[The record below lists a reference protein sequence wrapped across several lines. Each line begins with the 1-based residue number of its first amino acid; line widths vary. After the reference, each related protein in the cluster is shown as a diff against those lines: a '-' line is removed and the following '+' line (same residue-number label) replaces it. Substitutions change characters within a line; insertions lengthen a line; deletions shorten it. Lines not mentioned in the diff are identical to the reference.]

1 MLVLVEPLFTIVDD
15 DYPTY
20 LFISDN
26 SAQEQSIISTRII
39 DILTSEDFFP
49 QRKVYRLGE
58 TNYFVIETLPTDPI
72 DNIKDIYFN
81 NLQDSVDTTLTIDNV
96 NVSTNITF
104 MTHEYEDNTHESDSF
119 LAEEESEYKDNG
131 PQFNELN
138 LDNVFLN
145 FTNYSGANF
154 FESSLLNG
162 QFLKTKL
169 YHANFNDAEL
179 RGANFKN
186 ADLRFASLIY
196 ADLSPLLIPG
206 QPSIKT
212 DLSRAN
218 LRHAD
223 LSGVN
228 FTGADLS
235 GADLRQSILDNQTNF
250 TDCILVGTKLGVTN
264 WQNTIFGDAIQYA
277 DLSEEFL
284 EAAAA
289 GAAAEAAAAE
299 EAQAE
304 AEDDDTINDDAVEG
318 DKNICLDYIQFEDKN
333 ILKYLKK
340 NPFNIIIK
348 KINGEFECESL
359 TSLRQQYKNEPSGK
373 YKYYGYYECSE
384 QLMENVKKNGYTPL
398 GFGIS
403 DYDSTKEYV
412 KIGSAQSYIEKP
424 EWMYGGPPPEPRI
437 FELVSTG
444 NKKYL
449 VEKSLTKPGA
459 DVVSGV
465 HCDLKDSFEI
475 YKLVPID
482 LESMSGGKKYIKK
495 TRRRSNNKLNKT
507 HRHKKTIKRKKT
519 HRHKKT
525 IKRSNNRRKK
535 TRIYKKTIKKRD

>member
-20 LFISDN
+20 LFISER
-26 SAQEQSIISTRII
+26 SSQEQSIISTRII

-96 NVSTNITF
+96 NVPTNITF

-250 TDCILVGTKLGVTN
+250 TDCILVGTKLGLTN

-277 DLSEEFL
+277 DISDEFVFEEEV
-284 EAAAA
+284 EAQEEAQEEDEAE
-289 GAAAEAAAAE
+289 AEAA
-299 EAQAE
+299 
-304 AEDDDTINDDAVEG
+304 DDDTINDDAVEG

-340 NPFNIIIK
+340 KSF
-348 KINGEFECESL
+348 
-359 TSLRQQYKNEPSGK
+359 K
-373 YKYYGYYECSE
+373 Y
-384 QLMENVKKNGYTPL
+384 
-398 GFGIS
+398 
-403 DYDSTKEYV
+403 
-412 KIGSAQSYIEKP
+412 
-424 EWMYGGPPPEPRI
+424 
-437 FELVSTG
+437 
-444 NKKYL
+444 
-449 VEKSLTKPGA
+449 
-459 DVVSGV
+459 
-465 HCDLKDSFEI
+465 
-475 YKLVPID
+475 
-482 LESMSGGKKYIKK
+482 
-495 TRRRSNNKLNKT
+495 NN
-507 HRHKKTIKRKKT
+507 
-519 HRHKKT
+519 
-525 IKRSNNRRKK
+525 
-535 TRIYKKTIKKRD
+535 